1 MSSISR
7 TINTRSFNIARTAS
21 TQSFNLTQ
29 KATMSSSQFGELK
42 VENTNI
48 KTAPGVELSQKQQTL
63 LGSVLDLFA
72 GRPSLA
78 KLQLWTDDATFT
90 DPITIA
96 KGRKQ
101 YEPQWYGLQAAFS
114 EIERQSHEVTS
125 AGNPIEMDMTTRY
138 VVKGIGS
145 EKIISSKVLV
155 HLDAAGEKIVKVE
168 DKWNG
173 KLPDSGIANVS
184 SPLQYMNPFWWLQY
198 AGGWA
203 WWCWSFTWE
212 TTIWRV
218 RESLS
223 SSVFVLLYRTLLT
236 SISQAFRR
244 LNANSVPLAVSVPK
258 NAQEDAEKGN
268 Q

>member
-1 MSSISR
+1 
-7 TINTRSFNIARTAS
+7 
-21 TQSFNLTQ
+21 
-29 KATMSSSQFGELK
+29 MSSSQFGELK